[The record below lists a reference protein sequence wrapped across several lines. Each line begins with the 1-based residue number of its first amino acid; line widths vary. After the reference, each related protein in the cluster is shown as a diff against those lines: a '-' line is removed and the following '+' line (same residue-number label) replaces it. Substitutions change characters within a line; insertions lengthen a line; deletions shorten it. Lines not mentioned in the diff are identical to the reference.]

1 MRFLHG
7 LTLTGMAT
15 LCLCCAD
22 SKPASIAFTAPPPL
36 IVSGKII
43 RLEASVANKKGEP
56 IGGQAVTCTA
66 APADVVEVVSGGGLR
81 CLKTGDATVTLAGGG
96 LSTPVAVK
104 CRIPTEVE
112 VPQEL
117 QLVLGSAPAPLHA
130 RVLGEGGREL
140 KDVPVQLSSSDESI
154 VAVVGDKMKPVALG
168 RARLRAAVEEI
179 AGVTAV
185 EVDERIVS
193 EPLRLADGA
202 RRSFKLQP
210 GDYLVSVDVQ
220 ADFKAQQG
228 VTVLGSSGDFGTAN
242 VRKTPVAK
250 GGSTI
255 PGPTVEWPASDP
267 LVLGIGGTY
276 LCTDPT
282 AGTNDPR
289 TTYTISG
296 VGAKC
301 GNSTYNPGGIY
312 SEVAWTF
319 SGGVPAGQV
328 TFVYGA
334 WPEHGRARQ

>member
-7 LTLTGMAT
+7 LTLTGVAT

-22 SKPASIAFTAPPPL
+22 SKPASIAFTAPPPI

-56 IGGQAVTCTA
+56 IGGQTVTCSA

-140 KDVPVQLSSSDESI
+140 KDVPVQLSSSDASI

-168 RARLRAAVEEI
+168 RARLPAAVDEY

-210 GDYLVSVDVQ
+210 GDYLVNVDVQ
-220 ADFKAQQG
+220 ADVDQ
-228 VTVLGSSGDFGTAN
+228 V
-242 VRKTPVAK
+242 VA
-250 GGSTI
+250 
-255 PGPTVEWPASDP
+255 
-267 LVLGIGGTY
+267 
-276 LCTDPT
+276 
-282 AGTNDPR
+282 
-289 TTYTISG
+289 
-296 VGAKC
+296 
-301 GNSTYNPGGIY
+301 
-312 SEVAWTF
+312 
-319 SGGVPAGQV
+319 
-328 TFVYGA
+328 
-334 WPEHGRARQ
+334 

>member
-220 ADFKAQQG
+220 ADFKAPQG
-228 VTVLGSSGDFGTAN
+228 VTVTWEGAACEGQPERQSHRVRCRVNEPATVTVANPKQFGLGAGMT
-242 VRKTPVAK
+242 
-250 GGSTI
+250 GSL
-255 PGPTVEWPASDP
+255 A
-267 LVLGIGGTY
+267 
-276 LCTDPT
+276 
-282 AGTNDPR
+282 
-289 TTYTISG
+289 
-296 VGAKC
+296 
-301 GNSTYNPGGIY
+301 IY
-312 SEVAWTF
+312 R
-319 SGGVPAGQV
+319 VPSQ
-328 TFVYGA
+328 
-334 WPEHGRARQ
+334 